1 MSFRIDTHDLALSAE
16 LMQAQAFTVASTP
29 RPYCVTLAPESD
41 PCASI
46 QACLVADPKNLLII
60 DQNVYALY
68 GQNIDWPETRIFQIP
83 ATEVFK
89 GMGGVMALY
98 DFLYQHQI
106 SKRETLVVVGGGI
119 TQDISGFAAATYKRG
134 LNWVFFPTTLLAM
147 SDSCI
152 GGKAGVNYRGSKNQL
167 ALFSSPQE
175 VLINTRFLQTLDAR
189 EIQSGLGEI
198 LKLCITGG
206 QDLVDFFQRSL
217 QSGAVNQ
224 VDGLQPLIMSALA
237 VKRAVIEVDE
247 FEQGIRKGLN
257 YGHTLGHVIEAMSDY
272 AIPHGIAVVI
282 GMMIVN
288 QMSCEQGLL
297 TQEHCLAIHT
307 LCLTLIDAKSL
318 ELLKNMNTQDMMIK
332 LQQDKKVS
340 GDSVTLIMLH
350 APGHLGFVA
359 VKMDNYLEQKIQS
372 IFDKYL

>member
-1 MSFRIDTHDLALSAE
+1 ME
-16 LMQAQAFTVASTP
+16 
-29 RPYCVTLAPESD
+29 
-41 PCASI
+41 
-46 QACLVADPKNLLII
+46 
-60 DQNVYALY
+60 
-68 GQNIDWPETRIFQIP
+68 
-83 ATEVFK
+83 
-89 GMGGVMALY
+89 GVMTLY

-106 SKRETLVVVGGGI
+106 TKRETLVVVGGGI

-152 GGKAGVNYRGSKNQL
+152 GGKAGINYRGSKNQL
-167 ALFSSPQE
+167 ALFSSPQK
-175 VLINTRFLQTLDAR
+175 VVINTGFLQTLAAK

-198 LKLCITGG
+198 LKLCIIGG
-206 QDLVDFFQRSL
+206 QDLVDFFQLSL
-217 QSGAVNQ
+217 QSGAVKQ
-224 VDGLQPLIMSALA
+224 VDVLQPLIMSALA

-272 AIPHGIAVVI
+272 AIPHGIAI
-282 GMMIVN
+282 LMGMMIVN

-297 TQEHCLAIHT
+297 TQEQCLAIHT
-307 LCLTLIDAKSL
+307 LCLTLIDAGSL
-318 ELLKNMNTQDMMIK
+318 ELLKNLNTKDMMIR

-359 VKMDNYLEQKIQS
+359 VKMDNCLEQKIQS
-372 IFDKYL
+372 IFDNHL